1 MSKPKIVMIGAGNV
15 ASHLAPAL
23 SDAGAADFVQ
33 VYSRHIESAREL
45 AAKLPG
51 ASATANLNDIVDDA
65 DIYLLSVK
73 DDAIAGIAA
82 ALPKGNA
89 LVLHTSGSV
98 GMEALSTAS
107 DRYGVFYPLQT
118 FSKNVDLDMPA
129 VPLFVEGNTPET
141 EAEIRTLGEKVF
153 RKVYHADSEIR
164 KKMHVSA
171 VFACNFTNHLW
182 TIAEKLLQREG
193 LPFDVL
199 RPLLE
204 ETLRKALVNSP
215 SASQTGPAVRG
226 DVNIIASHLAQLS
239 DPEKSLYS
247 TLSDAIMTEKIENL

>member
-1 MSKPKIVMIGAGNV
+1 M
-15 ASHLAPAL
+15 
-23 SDAGAADFVQ
+23 Q
-33 VYSRHIESAREL
+33 VYSRHIESALEL

-98 GMEALSTAS
+98 GVEALAPAS

-141 EAEIRTLGEKVF
+141 EAEIRALGEKVF
-153 RKVYHADSEIR
+153 MKVYHADSEIR

-171 VFACNFTNHLW
+171 VFACNFTNHIYAL
-182 TIAEKLLQREG
+182 AVKLLQEQDIPANVL
-193 LPFDVL
+193 LPLID
-199 RPLLE
+199 
-204 ETLRKALVNSP
+204 ETAAKIHTMPPKVA
-215 SASQTGPAVRG
+215 QTGPAIRYDENVI
-226 DVNIIASHLAQLS
+226 NKHLAMLNDPDMRSIYQL
-239 DPEKSLYS
+239 
-247 TLSDAIMTEKIENL
+247 LSRSIYKEAQNE

>member
-15 ASHLAPAL
+15 ASHLVPAL

-33 VYSRHIESAREL
+33 VYSRHIEPALEL

-51 ASATANLNDIVDDA
+51 ASATANLNDIVGDA

-82 ALPKGNA
+82 TLPKGNA

-98 GMEALSTAS
+98 GMEALAS
-107 DRYGVFYPLQT
+107 ASGRYGVFYPLQT
-118 FSKNVDLDMPA
+118 FSKNVDLDMSA
-129 VPLFVEGNTPET
+129 VPLFVEGNTPGT
-141 EAEIRTLGEKVF
+141 EAEIRALGEKVF
-153 RKVYHADSEIR
+153 RTVYHADSEIR

-182 TIAEKLLQREG
+182 AIAEKLLQREG

-226 DVNIIASHLAQLS
+226 DINIIASHLSQLS
-239 DPEKSLYS
+239 DPEKSLYR
-247 TLSDAIMTEKIENL
+247 TLSDAIMTENQ